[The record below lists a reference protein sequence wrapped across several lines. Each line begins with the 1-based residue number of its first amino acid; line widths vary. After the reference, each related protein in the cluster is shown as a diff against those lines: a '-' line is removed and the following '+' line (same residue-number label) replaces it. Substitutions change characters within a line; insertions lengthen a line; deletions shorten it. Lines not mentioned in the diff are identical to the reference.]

1 MARKLKSDKI
11 LFFMIVL
18 LVGMSIV
25 MVYSAS
31 AVMAMDRYEQPYL
44 FLFKQGTWSVLGL
57 FLLGMMMRI
66 DYRSYKQ
73 PVVIWSAVIIAI
85 VTLIAVLFS
94 PPINGTRRWFAVM
107 GIGLQPSEFAKLVTI
122 LFTAALLE
130 RKMDRI
136 NDLSVAV
143 LPIGIV
149 VGTFVW
155 LILLE
160 PDFGTALTLV
170 LITAAIVYAAGISYR
185 YLVGAALIVLPLVYW
200 LAMRVEYRRRR
211 VLAFLD
217 PWDDPLGDGFQI
229 IQSLIAVGSGG
240 IFGRGL
246 MAGVQK
252 LFYLPAAHTDFIYAV
267 IAEELGLIGTTTVL
281 MCFGVIA
288 WRGFRISLKAPDR
301 FGTFLALG
309 ITTMVVMQ
317 AFVNI
322 SVVLGLLPTKGLPLP
337 FVSAGGSSLLVN
349 MLGMGILLNVSQNC
363 TRST

>member
-1 MARKLKSDKI
+1 MAPKLKTDKI

-44 FLFKQGTWSVLGL
+44 FLFKQVTWSVLGL

-143 LPIGIV
+143 LPISIV
-149 VGTFVW
+149 VGAFVW

-185 YLVGAALIVLPLVYW
+185 YLVGAALIVFPLVY
-200 LAMRVEYRRRR
+200 
-211 VLAFLD
+211 
-217 PWDDPLGDGFQI
+217 
-229 IQSLIAVGSGG
+229 
-240 IFGRGL
+240 
-246 MAGVQK
+246 
-252 LFYLPAAHTDFIYAV
+252 
-267 IAEELGLIGTTTVL
+267 
-281 MCFGVIA
+281 
-288 WRGFRISLKAPDR
+288 
-301 FGTFLALG
+301 
-309 ITTMVVMQ
+309 
-317 AFVNI
+317 
-322 SVVLGLLPTKGLPLP
+322 
-337 FVSAGGSSLLVN
+337 
-349 MLGMGILLNVSQNC
+349 
-363 TRST
+363 